1 MARQCL
7 MTVLP
12 GEAESSQVRVA
23 ELNREAELGDVGRT
37 PAQKSIEDLTEVRI
51 DPADPD
57 RFFLV
62 GSQLPEPEKTQLL
75 DLLLKNKEVFAWTP
89 YEIPRIDPAVM
100 CHKLNVDPNH
110 KPVIQRHAEQGSRKL
125 RPWRKRLKSCSKHER

>member
-7 MTVLP
+7 LAMLP
-12 GEAESSQVRVA
+12 GEAESSQVHVA
-23 ELNREAELGDVGRT
+23 ELDREVKLGDVGRA

-75 DLLLKNKEVFAWTP
+75 DLLLENKEVFTWTP
-89 YEIPRIDPAVM
+89 YEMPGINP
-100 CHKLNVDPNH
+100 
-110 KPVIQRHAEQGSRKL
+110 QQ
-125 RPWRKRLKSCSKHER
+125 SCAIS